1 MRKPAML
8 RERIFGGFCFGL
20 IGALSLT
27 ALLLASAAEAPVA
40 DAAMVGDIDA
50 VRSLLKQGGDVNG
63 AQGDG
68 RTALHWAA
76 FDDHSKMAAMLL
88 YAGANVD
95 ATSRVNGITPLSIAS
110 ENGSASMIGTLLA
123 GGADPN
129 RAMTTSGTTPLML
142 AAASGNADAVGRLLE
157 GGADPDA
164 KEVAHGQTALMFAA
178 ALNRTNALEVL
189 LDAGADATIAT
200 IVVDVI
206 ARNKKRG
213 RGRGGPAAAGR
224 GRGRGGP
231 NPAQAPLL
239 SASGLGGRNGNLGS
253 VARRAPEG
261 RGRRRGPRVPA
272 VDTMG
277 GLTPLLFAAR
287 EGHFEAVDVLLE
299 AGSDMNETSPGDK
312 ATPLFI
318 ATVNGHFDLAK
329 YLLDRGADPK
339 LANTAGGTPLYA
351 AVNVKWAPQTTY
363 PQPDTSQEQVTY
375 LELMQAFL
383 DAGADPNA
391 RLKKKLWFTSYFSDL
406 SRANAAG
413 ATAFW
418 RASQVSDVAAMRL
431 LIAAGADPEITSKE
445 GVSPLNVATGA
456 GVHGNDEIT
465 APGGWMPGVRYLVE
479 GLGADVNQADIDRGG
494 YTPLHNAAALGE
506 NEMVQYLVDHGADVK
521 AVSDS
526 GQTVADMANGPR
538 QRIQPFPETIAL
550 LLKLGSPFS
559 DNCVSC

>member
-1 MRKPAML
+1 MGKPAML
-8 RERIFGGFCFGL
+8 RERIFGGLCLGL

-27 ALLLASAAEAPVA
+27 VLLLASAAEAPVA
-40 DAAMVGDIDA
+40 DAAMVGDIDT
-50 VRSLLKQGGDVNG
+50 VRSLLKQGADVNE

-76 FDDHSKMAAMLL
+76 FDDHSEMAVMLL
-88 YAGANVD
+88 YAGATVD

-110 ENGSASMIGTLLA
+110 QNGSASMIGTLLA
-123 GGADPN
+123 AGADPN
-129 RAMTTSGTTPLML
+129 RTMTTSGTTPLML

-157 GGADPDA
+157 GGADPNA
-164 KEVAHGQTALMFAA
+164 KEAAHGQTALMFAA
-178 ALNRTNALEVL
+178 ALNRASALEVL

-200 IVVDVI
+200 TVVDVI
-206 ARNKKRG
+206 ARNKS

-224 GRGRGGP
+224 GRGHGGP

-239 SASGLGGRNGNLGS
+239 SASGIGGRNGNLGS
-253 VARRAPEG
+253 VARRAPAG
-261 RGRRRGPRVPA
+261 RGRRGPRVPA

-299 AGSDMNETSPGDK
+299 AGSDINETSPGDK

-318 ATVNGHFDLAK
+318 ATVNGHFDLAE

-351 AVNVKWAPQTTY
+351 AVNVKWAPHTTY
-363 PQPDTSQEQVTY
+363 PQPDTSQEKVTY
-375 LELMQAFL
+375 LELMQSFL

-413 ATAFW
+413 AAPFW
-418 RASQVSDVAAMRL
+418 RAAQVSDVAAMRL
-431 LIAAGADPEITSKE
+431 LMAAGADPEITSNE

-465 APGGWMPGVRYLVE
+465 APGGWMPGVHYLVDE
-479 GLGADVNQADIDRGG
+479 LGADVNQADINRGR
-494 YTPLHNAAALGE
+494 YTPLHNAAALGH

>member
-1 MRKPAML
+1 MRKRAKL
-8 RERIFGGFCFGL
+8 RERIFGGLCISL
-20 IGALSLT
+20 IGGLFLT
-27 ALLLASAAEAPVA
+27 VGLMASAAEAPVA

-50 VRSLLKQGGDVNG
+50 VRSLLKQGIDVNE

-68 RTALHWAA
+68 QTALHWAA
-76 FDDHSKMAAMLL
+76 YDDRSEMATMLL

-95 ATSRVNGITPLSIAS
+95 ATSRVNGITPLFIAAQH
-110 ENGSASMIGTLLA
+110 GSASMIGILLA
-123 GGADPN
+123 ADADPN

-142 AAASGNADAVGRLLE
+142 AAASGNGDAVKRLLD
-157 GGADPDA
+157 GGADPNA
-164 KEVAHGQTALMFAA
+164 KEAVHGQTALMFAA
-178 ALNRTNALEVL
+178 VLNRTSALEVL
-189 LDAGADATIAT
+189 LEAGADATIAT
-200 IVVDVI
+200 KVVDVI
-206 ARNKKRG
+206 ERNKARG
-213 RGRGGPAAAGR
+213 RGRGGPPTGR

-231 NPAQAPLL
+231 RPAAAQAPLL
-239 SASGLGGRNGNLGS
+239 SASGIGGRNGNLGS
-253 VARRAPEG
+253 VASRAPAPP
-261 RGRRRGPRVPA
+261 RRRTRVPA

-287 EGHFEAVDVLLE
+287 EGHFESVDVLLE
-299 AGSDMNETSPGDK
+299 AGSDINATSPGDK

-351 AVNVKWAPQTTY
+351 AINVKWAPQTTY
-363 PQPDTSQEQVTY
+363 PQPDTSQEKVTY
-375 LELMQAFL
+375 LELMQAFV
-383 DAGADPNA
+383 DAGADPNV

-406 SRANAAG
+406 SRANAGG
-413 ATAFW
+413 ATPFW
-418 RASQVSDVAAMRL
+418 RAAQVSDVAAMRL
-431 LIAAGADPEITSKE
+431 LTAAGADPEVTSLE

-465 APGGWMPGVRYLVE
+465 APGGWMPGVRYLVGE
-479 GLGADVNQADIDRGG
+479 LGADVNQADTDRGG
-494 YTPLHNAAALGE
+494 YTPLHNAAGLGN
-506 NEMVQYLVDHGADVK
+506 NEMVQFLVDHGADVK
-521 AVSDS
+521 AVSES